1 MRYRGRNGTPAIS
14 PLSHD
19 LDDSEPPNVAY
30 AIDQSNLRRQAGYTE
45 SENDEFD
52 SDTNED
58 DPGGYYYNEQEKMEE
73 YDEVHDWEYLE
84 PSIKEL
90 RLFEEE
96 QMRAMLAEKG
106 SSESTTAQR
115 HIQAA
120 NEMEVQRD
128 RLRRLDYDSTY
139 LDYAAMS
146 SMRNQTSA
154 GSVGAGQL
162 SSADSTYTSEG
173 SGVTESSSQASSNTD
188 GSSGFFGTLSSLWTS
203 AFGSRPSSS

>member
-1 MRYRGRNGTPAIS
+1 MPAIS

-19 LDDSEPPNVAY
+19 LDDSEPPNVSY
-30 AIDQSNLRRQAGYTE
+30 AIDQSNLRRHEGYTE

-58 DPGGYYYNEQEKMEE
+58 DPGDYYYNEQEEMEE
-73 YDEVHDWEYLE
+73 PDEVYDWEYLE

-96 QMRAMLAEKG
+96 QMRAMLTGKA
-106 SSESTTAQR
+106 SSDSTTAQR
-115 HIQAA
+115 HLQVAS
-120 NEMEVQRD
+120 EMEVQRD

-146 SMRNQTSA
+146 STRNQ
-154 GSVGAGQL
+154 
-162 SSADSTYTSEG
+162 SSMVARQSDSPSEGG

-203 AFGSRPSSS
+203 AFGSS